1 MRIATSQIFEQQTSS
16 IDNLV
21 AQQSQLGTEI
31 SSGKRVT
38 KPSDDP
44 THIAQD
50 LSLRTQI
57 AQGNQTGDNVANLSA
72 ELTTVDGALSS
83 VTDVMQKA
91 RALAVSGASDALT
104 APQRKAIATQ
114 VDGLLGELVGLG
126 NTQYAGKYVFG
137 GTANLT
143 QAPVKAGGTPTSSVT
158 FSGNL
163 HSQQELLPS
172 GQAVPSSV
180 TVQQAFNFS
189 STDGSPDAFQT
200 LINLRNALA
209 QGTVADTSQAGV
221 NKAGTSFAAA
231 TPINTPGILATPL
244 VPDSNGNVDISISSG
259 LAPNGVTIAIPA
271 ASTVAAVLAAINAQT
286 GATGVA
292 ASFDYA
298 RQKISLTSNGGAP
311 FNVADVASPPPGP
324 NPGNFTAAFGL
335 TKQADATN
343 TVSAQIG
350 DLDHALQVA
359 IGARTAI
366 GQTIQNLHTVAS
378 LQSSQVLNNTAVQS
392 GIEDADIAKVL
403 TQFSQTQTAL
413 QAAYGTTTKL
423 EAKSLF
429 DYLG

>member
-1 MRIATSQIFEQQTSS
+1 MRIATSQIFSNQTAS

-21 AQQSQLGTEI
+21 AQQSQLGNELST
-31 SSGKRVT
+31 GKRLN

-83 VTDVMQKA
+83 VTDVLQKA
-91 RALAVSGASDALT
+91 RALAVSGASDAIT
-104 APQRKAIATQ
+104 PAQRQAMATQ

-137 GTANLT
+137 GTAALS
-143 QAPVKAGGTPTSSVT
+143 QAPVKPGGTPTSSVT

-163 HSQQELLPS
+163 QSQTQLLPS
-172 GQAVPSSV
+172 GQSVPSSV
-180 TVQQAFNFS
+180 SIQQAFNFS
-189 STDGSPDAFQT
+189 STNGSPNAFQT
-200 LINLRNALA
+200 LIDLRNALA
-209 QGTVADTSQAGV
+209 QGTVADVSQAGV
-221 NKAGTSFAAA
+221 NVRGASLAAA
-231 TPINTPGILATPL
+231 TPINTAGILATPL
-244 VPDSNGNVDISISSG
+244 VADSNGNVDVSISSA

-271 ASTVAAVLAAINAQT
+271 NLPVSSVLAAINAQT
-286 GATGVA
+286 GATGVT

-298 RQKISLTSNGGAP
+298 QQKLTLSSAGGAP
-311 FNVADVASPPPGP
+311 FQVRDIASLGAPT
-324 NPGNFTAAFGL
+324 PGNFTAAFGL
-335 TKQADATN
+335 TEQADHTN

-350 DLDHALQVA
+350 DVDTVLNAALS
-359 IGARTAI
+359 ARTTV
-366 GQTIQNLHTVAS
+366 GQTIQNLQTVAS

-392 GIEDADIAKVL
+392 GIEDADIAKVM

-423 EAKSLF
+423 ESKNLF